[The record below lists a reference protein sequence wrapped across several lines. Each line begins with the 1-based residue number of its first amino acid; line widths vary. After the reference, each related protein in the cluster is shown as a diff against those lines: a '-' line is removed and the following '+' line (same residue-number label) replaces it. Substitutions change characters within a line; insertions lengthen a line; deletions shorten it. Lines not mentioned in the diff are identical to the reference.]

1 MSHISGS
8 EDDFAFAQVNVPYR
22 RHPLVKKSAADH
34 KDLKVR
40 IKQAVNDG
48 EHKAADTAIRLLTKT
63 RDGLQ
68 KLLDHVEG
76 HSNKAKAKAEASASK
91 VL

>member
-1 MSHISGS
+1 MMRLKEVQIMAKPKTLNMDKLKSS
-8 EDDFAFAQVNVPYR
+8 
-22 RHPLVKKSAADH
+22 VKKSAADH

-68 KLLDHVEG
+68 KLLEHVEG
-76 HSNKAKAKAEASASK
+76 HSNKAKAKAEAGANK
-91 VL
+91 AI